1 MVEFSLQTFLYI
13 VIGLIAGIV
22 IGYYYLVN
30 KKQIVQID
38 KSKIISNKL
47 QEINQYNKASGYVI
61 RNNKKLFKINAI
73 GIYKTEDGI
82 LYHFNCTP
90 VLFWEISNP
99 LEKITFLV
107 SADNL
112 VIINKNNYY
121 LKQNFVLNRFGNLIF
136 SFTDRLA
143 LKFIQN
149 FGNYLDS
156 WVVESA
162 FLANLQRL
170 TLVDL
175 SKTLEVLKYE
185 EKSINIPKIQENV

>member
-1 MVEFSLQTFLYI
+1 MVEFNLQTLLYI
-13 VIGLIAGIV
+13 VLGLVIGIV
-22 IGYYYLVN
+22 IGYYYLVS
-30 KKQIVQID
+30 KKQVVQID

-47 QEINQYNKASGYVI
+47 QEINQYNKNSGYII

-73 GIYKTEDGI
+73 GMYKTKDGV
-82 LYHFNCTP
+82 LYHFNCVP
-90 VLFWEISNP
+90 LLFWEIYNP
-99 LEKITFLV
+99 LEKLTFLV
-107 SADNL
+107 SSDNL
-112 VIINKNNYY
+112 VINKNNYY

-136 SFTDRLA
+136 SFTDNLA
-143 LKFIQN
+143 LKFIEN

-170 TLVDL
+170 TVVDL

-185 EKSINIPKIQENV
+185 EKSINVPKVQENI